1 MTMFGK
7 WSQKILYFKTML
19 YNFKNQRFDSSFCLR
34 WFGKRDLQ
42 FSTTCRTF
50 CKPSSC
56 FAAFKKSKHSLT
68 PLYAASLTTQ
78 RCFTTVFPIFLLLP
92 IFNWHM
98 QKSWINIKG
107 PEKGPWVWADK
118 RSNFFFNVHRWKI
131 GFSKSCAT
139 PLYTFPLILTLNNT
153 ICYFA
158 SDFII
163 QALLSS
169 NRASGTNFS
178 VRYHISLWSPKA
190 FRAEV
195 AIWALCVLYLSKTL
209 ISFMSFMGAEAG
221 RGQASH
227 QGT

>member
-1 MTMFGK
+1 MLPIHRATSTLAVKQSSIHIIIPSIKMTMFGK

-19 YNFKNQRFDSSFCLR
+19 YNFKNQRFDSSFRLR

-56 FAAFKKSKHSLT
+56 FASFKKVKT
-68 PLYAASLTTQ
+68 QFDAPL
-78 RCFTTVFPIFLLLP
+78 RCIVNYTKVFYNCFPIFEAGLLP
-92 IFNWHM
+92 IFNWHV

-118 RSNFFFNVHRWKI
+118 RSNFFFNVHLWKI
-131 GFSKSCAT
+131 GFSKSCAS
-139 PLYTFPLILTLNNT
+139 PLHTFPLILTLNNT

-163 QALLSS
+163 RALLSS

-178 VRYHISLWSPKA
+178 VRYHISLDL
-190 FRAEV
+190 E
-195 AIWALCVLYLSKTL
+195 
-209 ISFMSFMGAEAG
+209 
-221 RGQASH
+221 
-227 QGT
+227 